1 MKNSQNVAP
10 TVLDIPAD
18 LAEKVRRE
26 DEKVVNT
33 FNARIIELSKNFN
46 ERETAKM
53 CGVSIDYVRK
63 IGRKHKLVFA
73 DAKAR
78 TKAEQS
84 VLSKEFKVHRAAT
97 VVREVAPKK
106 PLKEGELKVDAK
118 TALEGCKG
126 LWNREKR
133 FYRTVLEHSRTMTFR
148 ETCKILGVTPR
159 FLRNFCYENDI
170 EFAGYANNSTAG
182 LDLFDLEQ
190 VNLQPA
196 KTNSPS
202 LPWYVRGK
210 PVDEVAVAR
219 EKRANLM
226 N

>member
-1 MKNSQNVAP
+1 MKNSQKASP

-26 DEKVVNT
+26 DEQVVNT
-33 FNARIIELSKNFN
+33 FNARIINLSKRFN

-63 IGRKHKLVFA
+63 IGRKFNLVFA

-78 TKAEQS
+78 SKTEQS
-84 VLSKEFKVHRAAT
+84 VASKEFKVHRAET
-97 VVREVAPKK
+97 VVREVTPKK
-106 PLKEGELKVDAK
+106 PVKEGELNVNAK
-118 TALEGCKG
+118 MALDGRKG
-126 LWNREKR
+126 LWEREKR
-133 FYRTVLEHSRTMTFR
+133 FYRTVLEHAQTMTFR

-196 KTNSPS
+196 KTNYQS

-210 PVDEVAVAR
+210 PVDEVAKAR
-219 EKRANLM
+219 AKRASLM